1 METGASLRHPA
12 SMPIPSLAPS
22 LATADVQL
30 AGAFTWIDWL
40 VVALFLA
47 FTTWVGH
54 RKSGKQESIRD
65 FFLGGK
71 KLPWYAVSASI
82 IATEISALTFISL
95 PSVVFKDAGNF
106 TYLQLGLVGALVAR
120 CVVAFVL
127 IPAYYEREI
136 YSPYDYMANRLGD
149 RARTTVTVLFAIG
162 GVLGQAARVY
172 LTALVLMILLGPQL
186 EQFEVWTNIPPLVT
200 SVLAIGTVAV
210 GWTWMGGIAAVVWT
224 DTILFLV
231 FLIGICIAIGTVAS
245 RIDGGVV
252 EIARQGFEA
261 GKFRLWDFE
270 MDWSKHYTFWA
281 ALFGCSWWMA
291 GMYGTDQMM
300 AQRFFCCE
308 GPKEA
313 KKAVLAAYGSMFVTL
328 LVGFIG
334 VSLYVWYEA
343 HPMTGGA
350 AELYAEKNDHLMSI
364 FVIEQIPMGLKGL
377 VMAGVFAAAISSL
390 DSIMAALSQTL
401 LSATWLPRR
410 KRQIAALA
418 EQGIAIDEAEETRHT
433 LRLSRWMVLGW
444 AVILCVVAICMEWV
458 DSHYRSVLDLGL
470 SMATYTA
477 GGLLAGFALAFC
489 RLPITGRG
497 YAYSAPLSVLVV
509 FSISWHNPYARAA
522 VAIGG
527 VLLVYFYLLGAIQRM
542 QTSVAPRMRII
553 AQVLLLFVG
562 VQAGIYL
569 SAHGVWM
576 EGGETKVLSFLWYPL
591 IGSLV
596 AFFFGW
602 ALADPAPR
610 GGPAGAEK

>member
-1 METGASLRHPA
+1 METEAGLRHPA
-12 SMPIPSLAPS
+12 TMPITSLVPSPAS
-22 LATADVQL
+22 ADIQL
-30 AGAFTWIDWL
+30 AGSFTWIDWL

-127 IPAYYEREI
+127 VPAYYEREI
-136 YSPYDYMANRLGD
+136 FSPYDYMAGRLGD
-149 RARTTVTVLFAIG
+149 KARTTVTVLFALG

-172 LTALVLMILLGPQL
+172 LTALVLMVLLGPQL
-186 EQFEVWTNIPPLVT
+186 NQFEAWTNIPPLVT

-231 FLIGICIAIGTVAS
+231 FLVGICIAIGTVAS

-252 EIARQGFEA
+252 EIARQGYDA
-261 GKFRLWDFE
+261 GKFTILNFD

-313 KKAVLAAYGSMFVTL
+313 KKAVLAAYGAMLVTL

-350 AELYAEKNDHLMSI
+350 AELYAQKNDHLMSI

-418 EQGIAIDEAEETRHT
+418 EQGIVVDEDNETRRT
-433 LRLSRWMVLGW
+433 LRISRWMVLGW
-444 AVILCVVAICMEWV
+444 AAVLCTVAIYMQWV

-489 RLPITGRG
+489 RLPVTGRG
-497 YAYSAPLSVLVV
+497 YVYSAPLSVLVV
-509 FSISWHNPYARAA
+509 FSISWHNPFARIA
-522 VAIGG
+522 VAASG
-527 VLLVYFYLLGAIQRM
+527 VLLLFFYLLGALKR
-542 QTSVAPRMRII
+542 VREGRAPNVRVI

-562 VQAGIYL
+562 TQAAIYL
-569 SAHGVWM
+569 SSHGVW
-576 EGGETKVLSFLWYPL
+576 EEAGEPKVLSFVWFPL

-602 ALADPAPR
+602 ALADPVQR
-610 GGPAGAEK
+610 DSPAEGVE